1 MLVAVDIDFTPFL
14 SNFRIL
20 DFIRIFEGFPKM
32 RIHPYSESPSAI
44 ITHQRPKTCE
54 KRRGARSQRAVS
66 ALVPTLVPHILVHNG
81 LAANV
86 DAPLHLVR
94 PPRRRRPRRAAAKRP
109 ANPRLRRVAR
119 PPAPER
125 RRPLDQRNR
134 GCPRPRPSRARS
146 PVSRVLH
153 VGHLPR
159 GAGLVARYGQVRNPR
174 AGAERLPRADPSPH
188 PHGRE

>member
-20 DFIRIFEGFPKM
+20 DFIRIFEGSQKCGSTLIVKA
-32 RIHPYSESPSAI
+32 RVPS

-66 ALVPTLVPHILVHNG
+66 ALVPTRVPHILVHNG

-94 PPRRRRPRRAAAKRP
+94 TTPNWLLSGNSPAPVAGRAAATLIISIIGFVR
-109 ANPRLRRVAR
+109 
-119 PPAPER
+119 
-125 RRPLDQRNR
+125 QTRNR
-134 GCPRPRPSRARS
+134 
-146 PVSRVLH
+146 
-153 VGHLPR
+153 
-159 GAGLVARYGQVRNPR
+159 
-174 AGAERLPRADPSPH
+174 RADTQCYRMLRKTRPCFSSPWGGQRPGH
-188 PHGRE
+188 PN